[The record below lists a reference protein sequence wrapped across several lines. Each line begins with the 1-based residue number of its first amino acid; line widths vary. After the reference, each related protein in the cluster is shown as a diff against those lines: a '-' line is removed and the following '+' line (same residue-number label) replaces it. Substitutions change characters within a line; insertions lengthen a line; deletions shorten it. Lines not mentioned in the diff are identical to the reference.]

1 MRRGMA
7 VIAVLLVIVGLELS
21 TEAVSLIV
29 ARFGAGFQAI
39 LAGVEFHVTPE
50 RFGGGVLIL
59 GMGLALWLL
68 LFWSSQVRDTVTSMG
83 SSCPA
88 CGNKTRRVKRMGWHR
103 LLSFML
109 GQRLTRRTCEVC
121 GWNGLSLRL

>member
-7 VIAVLLVIVGLELS
+7 VISVVLVLLGLELS
-21 TEAVSLIV
+21 TQAVTLIF
-29 ARFGAGFQAI
+29 ARFGAGLQSI
-39 LAGVEFHVTPE
+39 VAGVEFHVSPV
-50 RFGGGVLIL
+50 RFGTGVLIL
-59 GMGLALWLL
+59 GLGLALWLL
-68 LFWSSQVRDTVTSMG
+68 LLWSGQVRDAVNSVG

-88 CGNKTRRVKRMGWHR
+88 CGNKTRRVKRRGWQR
-103 LLSFML
+103 VLSFML